1 MIPRFVAAVLLAGF
15 CLAQNTARKEIT
27 VPANILSKYIGTY
40 QMAPGVNMMIR
51 LVGDQLTVQLSGQ
64 GQIPLFPES
73 ETMFFPKV
81 VDAEVE
87 FGTDDKGAYLILH
100 QNGSDQKA
108 PRTSDTVA
116 EKKEI
121 AVSSKILSQYVG
133 TYELQ
138 PGFDMVVTLE
148 GDQLVTQATGQGKL
162 PIFAE
167 SETKFFP
174 KAIDAEI
181 DFLRDEKGA
190 VMYLVLHQGPVEI
203 KARRK

>member
-81 VDAEVE
+81 VDA
-87 FGTDDKGAYLILH
+87 
-100 QNGSDQKA
+100 
-108 PRTSDTVA
+108 
-116 EKKEI
+116 
-121 AVSSKILSQYVG
+121 
-133 TYELQ
+133 
-138 PGFDMVVTLE
+138 
-148 GDQLVTQATGQGKL
+148 
-162 PIFAE
+162 
-167 SETKFFP
+167 
-174 KAIDAEI
+174 
-181 DFLRDEKGA
+181 
-190 VMYLVLHQGPVEI
+190 
-203 KARRK
+203 